1 MTRRMIAAR
10 ALDAEH
16 RRLMLAYRAARGGER
31 TRAWKR
37 LRDYVAAL
45 LGEAA

>member
-10 ALDAEH
+10 AIDAEH

-31 TRAWKR
+31 TRAWRR
-37 LRDYVAAL
+37 LRDYVASL
-45 LGEAA
+45 LEAA